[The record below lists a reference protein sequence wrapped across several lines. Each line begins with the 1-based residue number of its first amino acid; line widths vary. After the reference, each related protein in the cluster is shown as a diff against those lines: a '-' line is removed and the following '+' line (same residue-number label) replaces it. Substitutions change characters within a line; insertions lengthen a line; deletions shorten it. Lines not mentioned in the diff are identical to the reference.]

1 MDNGDGRLT
10 LKRCDIFVIASVI
23 IFLYSCEIEESKNI
37 YKPPSV
43 ETYSRMDIVENTFT
57 DKSLINIS
65 EELSKIFN
73 TEIDIFSENTIR
85 FEGEEITNYI
95 DCGFMNNEIYVR
107 YIDRIFG
114 SYLEAVIALTI
125 TNQDDLYQISNNEI
139 KYIFY
144 SKETG
149 TRWRFKSNMPKELLV
164 GNPVYS
170 DNPYRICLSKN
181 VLETKIKDILK
192 KASNV

>member
-10 LKRCDIFVIASVI
+10 LKRCNIFVIASVI

-125 TNQDDLYQISNNEI
+125 TIQDDLYQISNDEI

-149 TRWRFKSNMPKELLV
+149 TRWRFKSNTPKELLV

>member
-10 LKRCDIFVIASVI
+10 LKRCNIFVIASVI
-23 IFLYSCEIEESKNI
+23 IFLYSCEVEESKNI

-125 TNQDDLYQISNNEI
+125 TNQDDLYQISNDEI

-149 TRWRFKSNMPKELLV
+149 TRWRFKSNTPKELLV

>member
-10 LKRCDIFVIASVI
+10 LKRCNIFVIASVI

-114 SYLEAVIALTI
+114 SYLEAAIAFTI
-125 TNQDDLYQISNNEI
+125 TNLDDLYQISNDEI

-149 TRWRFKSNMPKELLV
+149 TRWRFKSNTPKELLV

>member
-10 LKRCDIFVIASVI
+10 LKRCNIFVIASVI

-114 SYLEAVIALTI
+114 SYLEAVIALKI

>member
-10 LKRCDIFVIASVI
+10 INRCNIFVIASVI

-37 YKPPSV
+37 YKPPLV
-43 ETYSRMDIVENTFT
+43 ETYSRMDIFENTVT
-57 DKSLINIS
+57 EKILINIS

-73 TEIDIFSENTIR
+73 SEIDIFSENTIR

-95 DCGFMNNEIYVR
+95 DCGFMNNEIYVK

-114 SYLEAVIALTI
+114 SYLEAVIAFKI
-125 TNQDDLYQISNNEI
+125 TNQDDLYQISNDEI

-149 TRWRFKSNMPKELLV
+149 TRWRFKSDNPKELLV

-181 VLETKIKDILK
+181 VLEAKIIDLLDR
-192 KASNV
+192 ASNA

>member
-10 LKRCDIFVIASVI
+10 LKRCNIFVIASVI

-114 SYLEAVIALTI
+114 SYLEAVIALSI
-125 TNQDDLYQISNNEI
+125 TNQDDLYQISNDEI

>member
-1 MDNGDGRLT
+1 VDNGDGRLT
-10 LKRCDIFVIASVI
+10 LKICNIFVLAAAI

-37 YKPPSV
+37 YKPPLV
-43 ETYSRMDIVENTFT
+43 ETPSKMDIVENTFT
-57 DKSLINIS
+57 NKDLISIG

-73 TEIDIFSENTIR
+73 TEIDIFSESTVR

-95 DCGFMNNEIYVR
+95 DCGFMNNEIYVK

-114 SYLEAVIALTI
+114 SYLEAVIAFTI
-125 TNQDDLYQISNNEI
+125 SNQDNLYKISNEEI

-149 TRWRFKSNMPKELLV
+149 TRWRFKSDKPKELLV

-181 VLETKIKDILK
+181 VLENKIIDILK

>member
-10 LKRCDIFVIASVI
+10 LKICNIFVLAAAI

-37 YKPPSV
+37 YKPPLV
-43 ETYSRMDIVENTFT
+43 ETSSKMDIVESTFT
-57 DKSLINIS
+57 NKALISIG

-73 TEIDIFSENTIR
+73 TEIDIFSESTVR

-95 DCGFMNNEIYVR
+95 DCGFMNNEIYVK

-114 SYLEAVIALTI
+114 SYLEAVIAFTI
-125 TNQDDLYQISNNEI
+125 SNQDNLYKISNEEI

-149 TRWRFKSNMPKELLV
+149 TRWRFKSDKPKELLV

>member
-10 LKRCDIFVIASVI
+10 LKICNIFVLAAAI

-37 YKPPSV
+37 YKPPLV
-43 ETYSRMDIVENTFT
+43 ETSSKMDIVENTFT
-57 DKSLINIS
+57 NKALISIG

-73 TEIDIFSENTIR
+73 TEIDIFSESTVR

-95 DCGFMNNEIYVR
+95 DCGFMNNEIYVK

-114 SYLEAVIALTI
+114 SYLEAVIAFTI
-125 TNQDDLYQISNNEI
+125 SNQDNLYKISNEEI

-149 TRWRFKSNMPKELLV
+149 TRWRFKSDKPKELLV

>member
-10 LKRCDIFVIASVI
+10 LKRCNIFVIASVI

-114 SYLEAVIALTI
+114 SYLEAVIALKI
-125 TNQDDLYQISNNEI
+125 TNQDDLYQISNDEI

-149 TRWRFKSNMPKELLV
+149 TRWRFKSNTPKELLV

>member
-10 LKRCDIFVIASVI
+10 LKICNIFVLAAAI

-37 YKPPSV
+37 YKPPLV
-43 ETYSRMDIVENTFT
+43 ETSSKMDIVENTFT
-57 DKSLINIS
+57 NKALISIG

-73 TEIDIFSENTIR
+73 TEIDIFSESTVR

-95 DCGFMNNEIYVR
+95 DCGFMNNEIYVK

-114 SYLEAVIALTI
+114 SYLEAVIAFTI
-125 TNQDDLYQISNNEI
+125 SNQDDLYKISNEEI

-149 TRWRFKSNMPKELLV
+149 TRWRFKSDKPKELLV

-181 VLETKIKDILK
+181 VLENKIIDILK

>member
-10 LKRCDIFVIASVI
+10 LKICNIFVLAAAI

-37 YKPPSV
+37 YKPPLV
-43 ETYSRMDIVENTFT
+43 ETYSKMDIVENTFT
-57 DKSLINIS
+57 NKALISIG

-73 TEIDIFSENTIR
+73 TEIDIFSESTVR

-95 DCGFMNNEIYVR
+95 DCGFMNNEIYVK

-114 SYLEAVIALTI
+114 SYLEAVIAFTI
-125 TNQDDLYQISNNEI
+125 SNQDDLYKISNEEI

-149 TRWRFKSNMPKELLV
+149 TRWRFKSDKPKELLV

-181 VLETKIKDILK
+181 VLENKIIDILK

>member
-10 LKRCDIFVIASVI
+10 LKRCNIFVIASVI

-114 SYLEAVIALTI
+114 SYLEAVIALKI

-181 VLETKIKDILK
+181 VLENKIIDILK

>member
-1 MDNGDGRLT
+1 LT
-10 LKRCDIFVIASVI
+10 LKICNIFVLAAAI

-37 YKPPSV
+37 YKPPLV
-43 ETYSRMDIVENTFT
+43 ETSSKMDIVENTFT
-57 DKSLINIS
+57 NKALISIG

-73 TEIDIFSENTIR
+73 TEIDIFSESTVR

-95 DCGFMNNEIYVR
+95 DCGFMNNEIYVK

-114 SYLEAVIALTI
+114 SYLEAVIAFTI
-125 TNQDDLYQISNNEI
+125 SNQDNLYKISNEEI

-149 TRWRFKSNMPKELLV
+149 TRWRFKSDKPKELLV

-181 VLETKIKDILK
+181 VLENKIIDILK

>member
-10 LKRCDIFVIASVI
+10 LKICNIFVLAAAI

-37 YKPPSV
+37 YKPPLV
-43 ETYSRMDIVENTFT
+43 ETSSKMDIVENTFT
-57 DKSLINIS
+57 NKALISIG

-73 TEIDIFSENTIR
+73 TEIDIFSESTVR

-95 DCGFMNNEIYVR
+95 DCGFMNNEIYVK

-114 SYLEAVIALTI
+114 SYLEAVIAFTI
-125 TNQDDLYQISNNEI
+125 SNQDDLYKISNEEI
-139 KYIFY
+139 EYIFY

-149 TRWRFKSNMPKELLV
+149 TRWRFKSDKPKELLV

-181 VLETKIKDILK
+181 VLENKIIDILK

>member
-10 LKRCDIFVIASVI
+10 LKRCNIFVIASVI

-125 TNQDDLYQISNNEI
+125 TNQDDLYQISNDEI

-149 TRWRFKSNMPKELLV
+149 TRWRFKSNTPKELLV

>member
-10 LKRCDIFVIASVI
+10 LKRCNIFVIASVI

-125 TNQDDLYQISNNEI
+125 TNQDDLYQISNDEI

-149 TRWRFKSNMPKELLV
+149 TRWRFKSNTPKELLV

-181 VLETKIKDILK
+181 VLENKIIDILK

>member
-10 LKRCDIFVIASVI
+10 FKICNIFVLAAAI

-37 YKPPSV
+37 YKPPLV
-43 ETYSRMDIVENTFT
+43 ETSSKMDIVENTFT
-57 DKSLINIS
+57 NKALISIG

-73 TEIDIFSENTIR
+73 TEIDIFSESTVR

-95 DCGFMNNEIYVR
+95 DCGFMNNEIYVK

-114 SYLEAVIALTI
+114 SYLEAVIAFTI
-125 TNQDDLYQISNNEI
+125 SNQDNLYKISNEEI

-149 TRWRFKSNMPKELLV
+149 TRWRFKSDKPKELLV

-181 VLETKIKDILK
+181 VLENKIIDILK

>member
-10 LKRCDIFVIASVI
+10 LKICNIFVLAAAI

-37 YKPPSV
+37 YKQPLV
-43 ETYSRMDIVENTFT
+43 ETSSKMDIVENTFT
-57 DKSLINIS
+57 NKALISIG

-73 TEIDIFSENTIR
+73 TEIDIFSESTVR

-95 DCGFMNNEIYVR
+95 DCGFMNNEIYVK

-114 SYLEAVIALTI
+114 SYLEAVIAFTI
-125 TNQDDLYQISNNEI
+125 SNQDDLYKISNEEI

-149 TRWRFKSNMPKELLV
+149 TRWRFKSDKPKELLV

-181 VLETKIKDILK
+181 VLENKIIDILK

>member
-10 LKRCDIFVIASVI
+10 LKRCNIFVIASVI

-43 ETYSRMDIVENTFT
+43 ETYSRLDIVENTFT
-57 DKSLINIS
+57 YKSLINIS

-73 TEIDIFSENTIR
+73 TEIDIFSENKIL
-85 FEGEEITNYI
+85 FEGEEIANYI

-125 TNQDDLYQISNNEI
+125 TNQDDLYQISNDEI

-149 TRWRFKSNMPKELLV
+149 TRWRFKSNTPKELLV

>member
-10 LKRCDIFVIASVI
+10 LKRCNIFVIASVI
-23 IFLYSCEIEESKNI
+23 IFLYSCEIEESENI

-125 TNQDDLYQISNNEI
+125 TNQDDLYQISNDEI

-164 GNPVYS
+164 GNLYTAIIHTEYA
-170 DNPYRICLSKN
+170 YRK
-181 VLETKIKDILK
+181 TY
-192 KASNV
+192 

>member
-10 LKRCDIFVIASVI
+10 LKRCNIFVIASVI

-43 ETYSRMDIVENTFT
+43 DTYSRMDIVENTFT

>member
-10 LKRCDIFVIASVI
+10 LKICNIFVLAAAI

-37 YKPPSV
+37 YKPPLV
-43 ETYSRMDIVENTFT
+43 ETSSKMDIVENTFT
-57 DKSLINIS
+57 NKDLISIG
-65 EELSKIFN
+65 EELYKIFN
-73 TEIDIFSENTIR
+73 TEIDIFSESTVR

-95 DCGFMNNEIYVR
+95 DCGFMNNEIYVK

-114 SYLEAVIALTI
+114 SYLEAVIAFTI
-125 TNQDDLYQISNNEI
+125 SNQDDLYKISNEEI

-149 TRWRFKSNMPKELLV
+149 TRWRFKSDKPKELLV

-181 VLETKIKDILK
+181 VLENKIIDILK

>member
-1 MDNGDGRLT
+1 VDNGDGRLT
-10 LKRCDIFVIASVI
+10 LKRCNIFVIASVI

-125 TNQDDLYQISNNEI
+125 TNQDDLYQISNDEI

-149 TRWRFKSNMPKELLV
+149 TRWRFKSNTPKELLV

>member
-1 MDNGDGRLT
+1 MDTGDGRLT
-10 LKRCDIFVIASVI
+10 LKICNIFVLAAAI

-37 YKPPSV
+37 YKPPLV
-43 ETYSRMDIVENTFT
+43 ETSSKMDIVENTFT
-57 DKSLINIS
+57 NKALISIG

-73 TEIDIFSENTIR
+73 TEIDIFSESTVR

-95 DCGFMNNEIYVR
+95 DCGFMNNEIYVK

-114 SYLEAVIALTI
+114 SYLEAVIAFTI
-125 TNQDDLYQISNNEI
+125 SNQDNLYKISNEEI

-149 TRWRFKSNMPKELLV
+149 TRWRFKSDKPKELLV

-181 VLETKIKDILK
+181 VLENKIIDILK

>member
-10 LKRCDIFVIASVI
+10 LKRCNIFVIASVI

-125 TNQDDLYQISNNEI
+125 TNQDDLYQISNDEI

-149 TRWRFKSNMPKELLV
+149 TRWRFKSDKPKELLV

-192 KASNV
+192 KVSNV

>member
-1 MDNGDGRLT
+1 VDNGDGRLT
-10 LKRCDIFVIASVI
+10 LKICNIFVLAAAI

-37 YKPPSV
+37 YKPPLV
-43 ETYSRMDIVENTFT
+43 ETSSKMDIVENTFT
-57 DKSLINIS
+57 NKALISIG

-73 TEIDIFSENTIR
+73 TEIDIFSESTVR

-95 DCGFMNNEIYVR
+95 DCGFMNNEIYVK

-114 SYLEAVIALTI
+114 SYLEAVIAFTI
-125 TNQDDLYQISNNEI
+125 SNQDNLYKISNEEI

-149 TRWRFKSNMPKELLV
+149 TRWRFKSDKPKELLV

-181 VLETKIKDILK
+181 VLENKIIDILK

>member
-1 MDNGDGRLT
+1 
-10 LKRCDIFVIASVI
+10 
-23 IFLYSCEIEESKNI
+23 
-37 YKPPSV
+37 
-43 ETYSRMDIVENTFT
+43 MDIVENTFT

-114 SYLEAVIALTI
+114 SYLEAVIALKI

-149 TRWRFKSNMPKELLV
+149 TRWRFKSNTPKELLV

>member
-1 MDNGDGRLT
+1 VDNGDGRLT
-10 LKRCDIFVIASVI
+10 LKICNIFVLAAAI

-37 YKPPSV
+37 YKPPLV
-43 ETYSRMDIVENTFT
+43 ETSSKMDIVENTFT
-57 DKSLINIS
+57 NKALISIG

-73 TEIDIFSENTIR
+73 TEIDIFSESTVR

-95 DCGFMNNEIYVR
+95 DCGFMNNEIYVK

-114 SYLEAVIALTI
+114 SYLEAVITFTI
-125 TNQDDLYQISNNEI
+125 SNQDDLYKISNEEI

-149 TRWRFKSNMPKELLV
+149 TRWRFKSDKPKELLV

-181 VLETKIKDILK
+181 VLENKIIDILK

>member
-10 LKRCDIFVIASVI
+10 LKRCNIFVIASVI

-125 TNQDDLYQISNNEI
+125 TNQDDLYQISNDEI

>member
-10 LKRCDIFVIASVI
+10 LKRCNIFVIASVI

-73 TEIDIFSENTIR
+73 TEIDIFSENKIL
-85 FEGEEITNYI
+85 FEGEEIANYI

-114 SYLEAVIALTI
+114 SYLEAVIAFTI
-125 TNQDDLYQISNNEI
+125 TNQDDLYQISNDEI

-149 TRWRFKSNMPKELLV
+149 TRWRFKSNTPKELLV

>member
-10 LKRCDIFVIASVI
+10 LKICNIFVLAAAI

-37 YKPPSV
+37 YKPPLV
-43 ETYSRMDIVENTFT
+43 ETSSKMDIVENTFT
-57 DKSLINIS
+57 NKALISIG

-73 TEIDIFSENTIR
+73 TEIDIFSESTVR

-95 DCGFMNNEIYVR
+95 DCGFMNNEIYVK

-114 SYLEAVIALTI
+114 SYLEAVIAFTI
-125 TNQDDLYQISNNEI
+125 SNQDDLYKISNEEI

-149 TRWRFKSNMPKELLV
+149 TRWRFKSDKPKELLV

-181 VLETKIKDILK
+181 VLENKIVDILK

>member
-1 MDNGDGRLT
+1 
-10 LKRCDIFVIASVI
+10 
-23 IFLYSCEIEESKNI
+23 
-37 YKPPSV
+37 
-43 ETYSRMDIVENTFT
+43 
-57 DKSLINIS
+57 
-65 EELSKIFN
+65 
-73 TEIDIFSENTIR
+73 
-85 FEGEEITNYI
+85 
-95 DCGFMNNEIYVR
+95 MNNEIYVR

-125 TNQDDLYQISNNEI
+125 TNQDDLYQISNDEI

-149 TRWRFKSNMPKELLV
+149 TRWRFKSNTPKELLV

>member
-10 LKRCDIFVIASVI
+10 LKRCNIFVIASVI

-114 SYLEAVIALTI
+114 SYLEAAIAFTI
-125 TNQDDLYQISNNEI
+125 SNLDDLYQISNDEI

-149 TRWRFKSNMPKELLV
+149 TRWRFKSNTPKELLV

>member
-1 MDNGDGRLT
+1 VDNGDGRLT
-10 LKRCDIFVIASVI
+10 LKICNIFVLAAAI

-37 YKPPSV
+37 YKPPLV
-43 ETYSRMDIVENTFT
+43 ETSSKMDIVENTFT
-57 DKSLINIS
+57 NKALISIG

-73 TEIDIFSENTIR
+73 TEIDIFSESTVR

-95 DCGFMNNEIYVR
+95 DCGFMNNEIYVK

-114 SYLEAVIALTI
+114 SYLEAVIAFTI
-125 TNQDDLYQISNNEI
+125 SNQDDLYKISNEEI

-149 TRWRFKSNMPKELLV
+149 TRWRFKSDKPKELLV

-181 VLETKIKDILK
+181 VLENKIIDILK

>member
-10 LKRCDIFVIASVI
+10 LKICNIFVLAAAI

-37 YKPPSV
+37 YKPPLV
-43 ETYSRMDIVENTFT
+43 ETSSKMDIVENTFT
-57 DKSLINIS
+57 NKALISIG

-73 TEIDIFSENTIR
+73 TEIDIFSESTVR

-114 SYLEAVIALTI
+114 SYLEAVIAFTI
-125 TNQDDLYQISNNEI
+125 TNQDDLYQISNDEI

-149 TRWRFKSNMPKELLV
+149 TRWRFKSNTPKELLV

>member
-10 LKRCDIFVIASVI
+10 LKICNIFVLAAAI

-37 YKPPSV
+37 YKPPLV
-43 ETYSRMDIVENTFT
+43 ETSSKMDIVENTFT
-57 DKSLINIS
+57 NKALISIG

-73 TEIDIFSENTIR
+73 TEIDIFSESTVR

-95 DCGFMNNEIYVR
+95 DCGFMNNEIYVK

-114 SYLEAVIALTI
+114 SYLEAVIAFTI
-125 TNQDDLYQISNNEI
+125 SNQDDLYKISNEEI

-149 TRWRFKSNMPKELLV
+149 TRWRFKSDKPKELLV

-181 VLETKIKDILK
+181 VLENKIKDILK

>member
-10 LKRCDIFVIASVI
+10 LKICNIFVLAAAI

-37 YKPPSV
+37 YKPPLV
-43 ETYSRMDIVENTFT
+43 ETSSKMDIVENTFT
-57 DKSLINIS
+57 NKALISIG

-73 TEIDIFSENTIR
+73 TEIDIFSESTVR

-95 DCGFMNNEIYVR
+95 DCGFMNNEIYVK

-114 SYLEAVIALTI
+114 SYLEAVIAFTI
-125 TNQDDLYQISNNEI
+125 SNQDDLYKISNEEI

-149 TRWRFKSNMPKELLV
+149 TRWRFKSDKPKELLV

>member
-10 LKRCDIFVIASVI
+10 LKRCNIFVIASVI

-37 YKPPSV
+37 YKPPLV
-43 ETYSRMDIVENTFT
+43 ETYSRMDIFENTVT
-57 DKSLINIS
+57 EKVLINIS

-125 TNQDDLYQISNNEI
+125 TNQDDLYQISNDEI

-149 TRWRFKSNMPKELLV
+149 TRWRFKSNTPKELLV

>member
-10 LKRCDIFVIASVI
+10 LKRCNIFVIASVI

-37 YKPPSV
+37 YKPPSLD
-43 ETYSRMDIVENTFT
+43 TYSRMDIVENTFT
-57 DKSLINIS
+57 DKSLMNIS

-125 TNQDDLYQISNNEI
+125 TNQDDLYQISNDEI

-149 TRWRFKSNMPKELLV
+149 TRWRFKSNTPKELLV